1 MRVVFIQPSVG
12 RKADGTPYPAAWR
25 MEPLGIARLAALT
38 PPEVERTFFDDR
50 LEPVDTEAP
59 ADVTCIT
66 VETYTACRAYQIA
79 EAFRRRGVPV
89 VLGGF
94 HPTLLPDEAAEH
106 GDAVVVGEAEGI
118 WGQVLADAAARRLKP
133 RYQAAG
139 RPRLESI
146 APDRTIFGRRR
157 YGLLSLVETSR
168 GCGFDCEFCS
178 ICNFYGHRAID
189 RPVGEVAAEV
199 AGLRKPV
206 FFVDDNLGADPA
218 RLRALC
224 EALLPLRRRW
234 IGQTSLHIARD
245 RDLLGLMRRSG
256 CAGVLIGFESL
267 DPETLRAMG
276 KSVNR
281 AAEYAAAIRA
291 FRAAGL
297 SIYATFVFGYDR
309 DTPETFRRTLAFA
322 IEQRFFFAAFNHLVP
337 FPGTPLY
344 RRLEAE
350 GRLLSPAWWLDP
362 RFRFG
367 DVAFRPA
374 GMAPETLAALCGN
387 YRHAFYAISSIAR
400 RGADFQANS
409 RTPSKA
415 LLFLVQNLLQRRE
428 IARRRGLPMG
438 FPS

>member
-12 RKADGTPYPAAWR
+12 RKADGSPYPAAWR
-25 MEPLGIARLAALT
+25 MEPLGLARLAALT
-38 PPEVERTFFDDR
+38 PPDIGRTFFDDR
-50 LEPVDTEAP
+50 LEPVDTETPVDMA
-59 ADVTCIT
+59 CLT
-66 VETYTACRAYQIA
+66 VETFTARRAYQIA
-79 EAFRRRGVPV
+79 DAFRRRGVPV

-94 HPTLLPDEAAEH
+94 HPTFQPDEAAAH
-106 GDAVVVGEAEGI
+106 GDAVVLGEAEGL
-118 WGQVLADAAARRLKP
+118 WEQVLADAAARRLKP

-139 RPRLESI
+139 RPRLASL
-146 APDRTIFGRRR
+146 APDRTLFGRRN
-157 YGLLSLVETSR
+157 YGLVSLVETSR

-178 ICNFYGHRAID
+178 ICNFFGHRAID
-189 RPVGEVAAEV
+189 RPVDEVAAEV

-224 EALLPLRRRW
+224 EALLPLRRSW
-234 IGQTSLHIARD
+234 VGQVSLHIARD

-256 CAGVLIGFESL
+256 CEGVLIGFESL
-267 DPETLRAMG
+267 DPETLQAMG

-281 AAEYAAAIRA
+281 AVDYADAIGA
-291 FRAAGL
+291 FRGAGL

-309 DTPETFRRTLAFA
+309 DTPETFRRTLDFA
-322 IEQRFFFAAFNHLVP
+322 IRQQFFFAAFNHLVP

-367 DVAFRPA
+367 DVVFRPA
-374 GMAPETLAALCGN
+374 GMAPETLASLCGQ
-387 YRHAFYAISSIAR
+387 YRRAFYAMSSIAR

-409 RTPSKA
+409 RTPFKA
-415 LLFLVQNLLQRRE
+415 LLFLAQNLLHRRE
-428 IARRRGLPMG
+428 IVRRQGLPLG
-438 FPS
+438 FPA